1 MNKLHTLI
9 LMCLLSLVGIS
20 ANAQEFHPCDANHD
34 GTVDVADIAIT
45 ANYILTGEYQ
55 PDDPVT
61 PVDPVVPDTTGNAV
75 TTSIAT
81 NITSVSATLNAVVN
95 IPQGVSIFVVSMI
108 YSTDENPSET
118 TGTVLD
124 KRVEVDANTATEY
137 AFDIAGL
144 DIGTTYYYRA
154 KLLTYPDRKT
164 YYGDVMSFTT
174 NDVNGKPGDMVDLG
188 LPSGTM
194 WAKCNLGAASAEQ
207 LGDLYAWG
215 ETTTKESFSLDNYY
229 YYFFGEYVN
238 IGSDIRGTLYDAA
251 TASWK
256 GAWHMPSTADFA
268 ELKNNCNWTWTTYE
282 GVQGYVIKGKNGNS
296 IFLPKNEAG
305 FWSGKGYSTSQAY
318 YMKCSSSS
326 VSTNSTAY
334 RYTGKYIRPVQCP
347 VQSVTLSADS
357 TKIKIGK
364 TFQLTVTVT
373 PPHAIQTVAW
383 TSSDQSVATVSESG
397 LVKGVGT
404 GSAVITATT
413 AEGGLTATCN
423 VEVFEPDY
431 NGHEF
436 VDLGLSV
443 EWATCNV
450 GASSPEDYGDYFAW
464 GETEP
469 KDYYDWSTYKWC
481 NGSDNTLT
489 KYCTDSYYGTVD
501 NKTVLDLEDD
511 AAHVNWGGDWRMP
524 TLAEQ
529 EELINNCTWEWKTQN
544 GVKGRKATSKINGN
558 SIFLPAAGYRDGSSL
573 YSVGSRGNYWSS
585 SLYSSYSGSAYFLY
599 FSSDYVDWGGSGHGY
614 GQSVRAVCP

>member
-1 MNKLHTLI
+1 
-9 LMCLLSLVGIS
+9 MCLLSLVGIS

-124 KRVEVDANTATEY
+124 KRVEVDANTSTEY

-144 DIGTTYYYRA
+144 DFGTTYYYRA

-194 WAKCNLGAASAEQ
+194 WAKCNLGAASADQ
-207 LGDLYAWG
+207 LGNLYAWG
-215 ETTTKESFSLDNYY
+215 ETTTKDSFSLDNYY

-238 IGSDIRGTLYDAA
+238 IGSDIRGTQYDVA

-256 GAWHMPSTADFA
+256 GIWHMPTQEEFA
-268 ELKNNCNWTWTTYE
+268 ELQSECNWTRTTYK
-282 GVQGYVIKGKNGNS
+282 GVSGYLVKGNNGNC
-296 IFLPKNEAG
+296 IFLPENEAG
-305 FWSGKGYSTSQAY
+305 FWSGNRYSTSLAY
-318 YMKCSSSS
+318 YMNCSSSG
-326 VSTNSTAY
+326 VSTNSTDY

-357 TKIKIGK
+357 KRLLVGSKY
-364 TFQLTVTVT
+364 QLTATVT
-373 PPHAIQTVAW
+373 PPHAIQTVTWA
-383 TSSDQSVATVSESG
+383 SSDPSVATVSESG
-397 LVKGVGT
+397 LVTGVGT
-404 GSAVITATT
+404 GTALITATT

-431 NGHEF
+431 NGHEY

-443 EWATCNV
+443 KWATCNV
-450 GASSPEDYGDYFAW
+450 GAASPLDCGDYFAW

-489 KYCTDSYYGTVD
+489 KYCTESNYGTVD

-529 EELINNCTWEWKTQN
+529 DELRNNCTWEWTTQN
-544 GVKGRKATSKINGN
+544 GVKGRMATSKINGN
-558 SIFLPAAGYRDGSSL
+558 SIFLPAAGYRYDGSL
-573 YSVGSRGNYWSS
+573 YAVGSSGSYWSS
-585 SLYSSYSGSAYFLY
+585 SLG
-599 FSSDYVDWGGSGHGY
+599 SSDSIYAYYLDFRSGYVDWSDYDRDFGR
-614 GQSVRAVCP
+614 SVRAVCP